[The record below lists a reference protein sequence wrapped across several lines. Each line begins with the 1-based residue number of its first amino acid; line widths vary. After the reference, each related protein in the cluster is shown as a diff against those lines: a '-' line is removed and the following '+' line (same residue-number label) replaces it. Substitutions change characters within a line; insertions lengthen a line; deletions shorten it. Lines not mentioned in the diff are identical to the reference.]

1 MKCICTIISF
11 LKTRVSVQVEGLI
24 LNVFFFYAG
33 KLNSRRIEPATFTYI
48 CFMPKQHIFVKSLMS
63 RNQVDKR
70 KLCEP
75 ASHVDIKK

>member
-1 MKCICTIISF
+1 MHMHNH
-11 LKTRVSVQVEGLI
+11 LVSKNQGIGSSWGFDIEC
-24 LNVFFFYAG
+24 FFFYAG
-33 KLNSRRIEPATFTYI
+33 KLNSRRIEPANFTYI
-48 CFMPKQHIFVKSLMS
+48 CFMPKQQIFVKSLMS